1 MKNWSTL
8 RTLRKSASVAFIAGF
23 LFVSHFVQGQ
33 KNVDFTNCAR
43 IEKRSNG
50 NGQSGNCAG
59 VYSNAVADNVVGTRF
74 ATVSVD
80 PLTKTGD
87 INFKY
92 IGTVQYPGV
101 ITRIWVGTTQLTSVT
116 VGPPSPPTYG
126 AGYTYVKYCF
136 YGQNL
141 PNVGVITFEYTDPQ
155 TGMPVMRCSYDGN
168 SGDPV
173 PSPGDLCAPQIATQP
188 TNQTVCGNSVAT
200 FNVVANGATNYQ
212 WQVSSNN
219 TTFTNISNGGNY
231 SGATSSTLKVSSPS
245 GLNGNYYRC
254 IVSASGCAT
263 TVTSSSAL
271 LTANAVPTAAFN
283 GSTSF
288 CGTGT
293 TRSLR
298 IDLTGSAPYSLTYST
313 AVQGGSTSSTTV
325 SNIISSPYYLAVTP
339 SSQTT
344 YTITSVT
351 DRNCTNSS
359 LTGSTTTTVY
369 TPPTAT
375 VSNASVCFGATT
387 TSFTINLSSVTGSP
401 NQYSITTGT
410 RLLTSFSAVTN
421 TTLSG
426 TTINVTI
433 PGGASVGVY
442 DFNLVLNN
450 SSASCTSASI
460 PFTLT
465 VNKLP
470 TVTASAVSSTLC
482 TGTSTNLTAAGAST
496 YTWSPSTY
504 LNATTGTTVTATP
517 TVASTTTNY
526 TVTGTDAN
534 GCSSTGAVSV
544 TTRAAAG
551 SLTFSPSAVTICNG
565 ASTRLSVSGSNSYAW
580 SVSSGTANSLSTT
593 TGSTVIASPTTTT
606 VYSVTGSASNSC
618 PASGSITVTVSNGPT
633 LSFTSGSQ
641 TICQGNV
648 ATLTASGATSYY
660 WTPVRTLFTNVGA
673 TTAYAGTSLAT
684 VYAKPSSTTTYTIT
698 GVDGSGCTS
707 QSTAT
712 VTVTA
717 SPFNAASSSASPVYF
732 CNSSDATVVLTAAT
746 NSSQIITW
754 GYSTTGASYTTVT
767 AATPVTGADLTP
779 NPTGTSTAVT
789 SSTLTVSNYSTGGSG
804 YAGPEYFRASVTTG
818 SCTFNNDVR
827 IIDIRKQQTNPP
839 LAPVPA
845 SASVCSGTGTTLT
858 LGTVSAGTTITWQF
872 STTSATTGF
881 NPIGGATS
889 TSYATGNLTTTTY
902 YRNIYNRGGC
912 AATSPAATVT
922 VVTTTDNT
930 ASLSTPA
937 NSCSDG
943 STTLALNGSAV
954 TGANYQWQ
962 VSSDNSSFSDINN
975 ATSQNYSS
983 TNYITAGTRYF
994 RRAITGG
1001 VCSTSVSNTIIIY
1014 PPVQVQTSSDQTIC
1028 SNVTPAAL
1036 TSNVAGGTGSYTY
1049 QWQSATTFGG
1059 TYSNA
1064 TGTSTTAGYSPAALS
1079 ASTYYRLV
1087 VSSVTS
1093 TGTCTATSNETSI
1106 VVNSRPTI
1114 TVDLPTVSL
1123 CNGSNVT
1130 LKASGAG
1137 TGGSYSWS
1145 PSTAL
1150 SSTTQAEVVANPTT
1164 GITYTVT
1171 GTNSN
1176 GCTSTATSVITVNS
1190 VPTTATVSSTSVAS
1204 CTSTINLNSFTTGTL
1219 AGGETYAWYTVQ
1231 SSASESYRVSTPTSV
1246 NTSGTYYV
1254 YIRNSNCASTTGVA
1268 VTAAVLNLSAPTVS
1282 ASSLTYCSPATAD
1295 LTALQPNA
1303 ITGTTYRWF
1312 TANNQTGLVANPSA
1326 VSSGTYY
1333 LNTYSATGNCY
1344 SATSSAVT
1352 VTINTTPTATVSGNP
1367 TAVCSPNTIELSS
1380 VNTTSGS
1387 NTYQWHT
1394 VASNPSPSTLVT
1406 EPSRV
1411 TSSGTYYLYAIS
1423 SAGCRSSASTGVTAT
1438 VNPLPSTTISAPP
1451 ALCATSSSS
1460 ISVSSGA
1467 TSYVWEVQPFNSS
1480 SWSTLTNSSPYSG
1493 VTTNTLNVSSVSGLS
1508 GYKYRAT
1515 LTNSAGCSATT
1526 DFAVFAV
1533 EGVLSIAEQP
1543 VNFSA
1548 SNTGAA
1554 QFSVIATGS
1563 ATADYQ
1569 WQLST
1574 NGGSSYSNITE
1585 GTSPYGGVNSST
1597 LTINPAATGMNNYMY
1612 RCIVSNGCTTP
1623 SLTSNGATLTINA
1636 STLPSAPNVIWYKYQ
1651 TADPMTASGTAGAT
1665 LKWYSYD
1672 GSTYTL
1678 LPSAPTP
1685 STAFSG
1691 QYQYY
1696 VSQVVGG
1703 VESVKVPALATIKP
1717 VTWFG
1722 GTNVS
1727 WGTGNNWRGGNVPP
1741 DNDSVWIEST
1751 PENNPMLDQ
1760 DRRTGILIFGNNTP
1774 IDLNG
1779 KKLTVNGAIHGYAS
1793 FKGSTTSELEITGDA
1808 DTVIHFVEGHRKLKT
1823 LTVNNSGANIK
1834 LGTNLEIHDLLKVN
1848 SGDFNLNGD
1857 TVILKAG
1864 TYPEVAMVDAV
1875 GGSITHNSGI
1885 FQIERSI
1892 PPRRANR
1899 LMAASVNS
1907 IGSIRDNWQEG
1918 VNNTSRVYANYLNP
1932 NLGYGTHIT
1941 GSTTGAN
1948 GFDATQTGNPSMW
1961 TYDNNSS
1968 SFTAIPNTSTRKLY
1982 AGEAY
1987 RIIVRGDRSINMNTN
2002 NPTPNNTI
2010 LRSWG
2015 RIVTGDTTMTLSS
2028 TAGRFN
2034 LVGNPYA
2041 CAVDLAQVE
2050 KQNASDIIY
2059 IFDPN
2064 MQGGS
2069 ISDSFRNTTWQA
2081 FLGYNTGAYVTYDL
2095 SLGSG
2100 TADGISE
2107 VNQYLQPGQA
2117 FFIETSNNAPAS
2129 LTFKETHKFNGTLT
2143 QTFKNN
2149 SVHAILR
2156 ANLLPDTTANYP
2168 ALDGMLIAFDN
2179 KYSNDAV
2186 TGEDGLKFTN
2196 SSENIS
2202 IAKGSSILSL
2212 EKRKYPLVT
2221 DSIYLRVTNYSGTK
2235 YILQFRAENL
2245 SFSGMDAYLLDKYT
2259 LQQTVI
2265 MPNAETK
2272 YPFVVNN
2279 AVNAS
2284 KASDRFVIFFK
2295 AAVTLPVDMLQLK
2308 AYKKENQVQVEWN
2321 TTNEQQVKQHV
2332 VERSADA
2339 KNFKLLVSVAA
2350 KNETVNQYAVT
2361 DAAPLNGNNYYRIKT
2376 VDVNGSVQYSSVVK
2390 VYMGKEKDVQVYPNP
2405 VKGHVM
2411 NVEMNNL
2418 PTGNYSFEL
2427 FNSLGQR
2434 VYNDRIRY
2442 QGNAAVSVKLPSTIP
2457 PGVYNLK
2464 ISKSGNQYTIR
2475 LLLE

>member
-1 MKNWSTL
+1 MKNWTPK
-8 RTLRKSASVAFIAGF
+8 RTLRKSIAVTF
-23 LFVSHFVQGQ
+23 TALLMFVSNFVYAQ
-33 KNVDFTNCAR
+33 KNADFTNCAR

-50 NGQSGNCAG
+50 NGQYGNCAG

-101 ITRIWVGTTQLTSVT
+101 ITRIWVGTTQLTAVT

-173 PSPGDLCAPQIATQP
+173 PAPGDLCTPQIVTQP
-188 TNQTVCGNSVAT
+188 TNQTVCGNSTAT
-200 FNVVANGATNYQ
+200 FNVVANGATTYQ

-219 TTFTNISNGGNY
+219 TTFSNISNGGNY
-231 SGATSSTLKVSSPS
+231 SGATTSTLTVSSPS
-245 GLNGNYYRC
+245 SLSGNYYRC
-254 IVSASGCAT
+254 IVSATACSSSA
-263 TVTSSSAL
+263 TSSSAI

-359 LTGSTTTTVY
+359 LSGSTATTVY
-369 TPPTAT
+369 APPTAT
-375 VSNASVCFGATT
+375 VSNA
-387 TSFTINLSSVTGSP
+387 TSCSGTGSFSLSYSGVTGSP
-401 NQYSITTGT
+401 TQYSITAGT
-410 RLLTSFSAVTN
+410 RAVSGFAPVVN
-421 TTLSG
+421 ATLSG
-426 TTINVTI
+426 SPITVTI
-433 PGGASVGVY
+433 PGGTAPGVY

-450 SSASCTSASI
+450 AAAGCTSAAI

-482 TGTSTNLTAAGAST
+482 TGVSTNLTAAGAAT

-504 LNATTGTTVTATP
+504 LSATTGTTVTATP

-534 GCSSTGAVSV
+534 GCSGTGTVSV

-551 SLTFSPSAVTICNG
+551 TLTFSPSAVTICNG
-565 ASTRLSVSGSNSYAW
+565 ASTRLSVSGSNSYTW
-580 SVSSGTANSLSTT
+580 TVSSGTANSLSAT
-593 TGSTVIASPTTTT
+593 TGSSVIASPTTTT

-618 PASGSITVTVSNGPT
+618 PATGSVTVTVSNGPT

-641 TICQGNV
+641 TICEGNV
-648 ATLTASGATSYY
+648 ATLTASGAANYY
-660 WTPVRTLFTNVGA
+660 WSPVSTLFTNVGA

-684 VYAKPSSTTTYTIT
+684 VYAKPSSTTTYTVT

-717 SPFNAASSSASPVYF
+717 SPFNTASSSASPVYF

-746 NSSQIITW
+746 NTSQIITW
-754 GYSTTGASYTTVT
+754 GYSTTGVGSYTTVT
-767 AATPVTGADLTP
+767 AATTVTGADLTP
-779 NPTGTSTAVT
+779 NPTGNTTAVT

-818 SCTFNNDVR
+818 SCTFNNDIR

-858 LGTVSAGTTITWQF
+858 LGTVSAGTTITWQV

-881 NPIGGATS
+881 TTVGGATS
-889 TSYATGNLTTTTY
+889 PSYATGNLTATTY
-902 YRNIYNRGGC
+902 YRNTYNRGGC

-922 VVTTTDNT
+922 VVTTSANT
-930 ASLSTPA
+930 ATLSTPA

-962 VSSDNSSFSDINN
+962 VSTDNSSFNDISN

-983 TNYITAGTRYF
+983 TNYITSATRYF

-1014 PPVQVQTSSDQTIC
+1014 PPVQIQTSSNQTIC
-1028 SNVTPAAL
+1028 SNATPAAL

-1064 TGTSTTAGYSPAALS
+1064 TGTATSAGYSPAALS
-1079 ASTYYRLV
+1079 SNTYYRLV

-1106 VVNSRPTI
+1106 LVNSRPTI

-1123 CNGSNVT
+1123 CNGSSVT
-1130 LKASGAG
+1130 LTASGAG

-1145 PSTAL
+1145 PSTSL
-1150 SSTTQAEVVANPTT
+1150 SSTAQAEVVASPTT

-1171 GTNSN
+1171 GTNAA

-1190 VPTTATVSSTSVAS
+1190 VPTAATVTSSSVAS
-1204 CTSTINLNSFTTGTL
+1204 CTNSINLNSNVSSSL
-1219 AGGETYAWYTVQ
+1219 AGGESNAWYTVP
-1231 SSASESYRVSTPTSV
+1231 SSTSETYRVADPTNVS
-1246 NTSGTYYV
+1246 TSGTYYL
-1254 YIRNSNCASTTGVA
+1254 YKRNSNCASNTGVA
-1268 VTAAVLNLSAPTVS
+1268 VTASVLNLSAPTVS

-1295 LTALQPNA
+1295 LTALQPDA

-1312 TANNQTGLVANPSA
+1312 TASNQTGLVASPSA

-1333 LNTYSATGNCY
+1333 LNAYSSTGNCY
-1344 SATSSAVT
+1344 SATSGGVT
-1352 VTINTTPTATVSGNP
+1352 VTINTTPTAIVSSNP
-1367 TAVCSPNTIELSS
+1367 AAVCAPNTIDLSS
-1380 VNTTSGS
+1380 VNTTTGS

-1406 EPSRV
+1406 DPGRI
-1411 TSSGTYYLYAIS
+1411 TGSGTYYLYAIS
-1423 SAGCRSSASTGVTAT
+1423 STGCRSSASTGVTAT
-1438 VNPLPSTTISAPP
+1438 VNSLPSTTISAPA

-1467 TSYVWEVQPFNSS
+1467 ASYVWEVQPFNSS
-1480 SWSTLTNSSPYSG
+1480 SWSTLSNSSPYSG

-1508 GYKYRAT
+1508 GYKYRAI
-1515 LTNSAGCSATT
+1515 LTNSEGCSATT

-1533 EGVLSIAEQP
+1533 EGILSIAEQP

-1612 RCIVSNGCTTP
+1612 RCIVSNGCTSP
-1623 SLTSNGATLTINA
+1623 SLTSNSATLTINA

-1703 VESVKVPALATIKP
+1703 IESVKVPAVATIKP

-1722 GTNVS
+1722 GTNES
-1727 WGTGNNWRGGNVPP
+1727 WAIGNNWRGGNVPP
-1741 DNDSVWIEST
+1741 DNDSVWIEAT
-1751 PENNPMLDQ
+1751 PENNPVLDQ
-1760 DRRTGILIFGNNTP
+1760 NRRTGILIFGNNTP

-1834 LGTNLEIHDLLKVN
+1834 LGTNIEIHDLLKIS

-1864 TYPEVAMVDAV
+1864 TYPEVAMVDVV

-1899 LMAASVNS
+1899 LMASSVNS

-1918 VNNTSRVYANYLNP
+1918 VNNTSRVYTNYLNP
-1932 NLGYGTHIT
+1932 NPGYGTHIT
-1941 GSTTGAN
+1941 GSTSGAN

-1961 TYDNNSS
+1961 TYDNN
-1968 SFTAIPNTSTRKLY
+1968 TGAYTPIPNTTTRKLY

-2015 RIVTGDTTMTLSS
+2015 RIVTGDTTVTLSS

-2069 ISDSFRNTTWQA
+2069 LNDSFRTTTWTA
-2081 FLGYNTGAYVTYDL
+2081 FLGYSTGAFVTYDL
-2095 SLGSG
+2095 SLGIS

-2117 FFIETSNNAPAS
+2117 FFIQTNNAAPAS
-2129 LTFKETHKFNGTLT
+2129 LTFKENHKFNGTLT
-2143 QTFKNN
+2143 HTFKNN
-2149 SVHAILR
+2149 SVNSILR
-2156 ANLLPDTTANYP
+2156 ANLLPDTAASYP
-2168 ALDGMLIAFDN
+2168 AFDGTVIVFND

-2196 SSENIS
+2196 SSENIG

-2235 YILQFRAENL
+2235 YILQLNAENL
-2245 SFSGMDAYLLDKYT
+2245 NFPGLDAYLLDRYT
-2259 LQQTVI
+2259 LQQTI
-2265 MPNAETK
+2265 ILPNTETK
-2272 YPFVVNN
+2272 YPFMVNN
-2279 AVNAS
+2279 SVNAS

-2308 AYKKENQVQVEWN
+2308 AYRKENQVQVEWN
-2321 TTNEQQVKQHV
+2321 TTNEQQVKQHI

-2339 KNFKLLVSVAA
+2339 KNFKQLTGVAA
-2350 KNETVNQYAVT
+2350 KNEAVNQYAVT
-2361 DAAPLNGNNYYRIKT
+2361 DVTPLNGNNYYRIKT
-2376 VDVNGSVQYSSVVK
+2376 VDVNGSVKYSSVVK

-2411 NVEMNNL
+2411 NVEMNNM
-2418 PTGNYSFEL
+2418 PAGNYSFEL
-2427 FNSLGQR
+2427 FNSIGQR
-2434 VYNDRIRY
+2434 VYSDRIRY
-2442 QGNAAVSVKLPSTIP
+2442 QGNAAVSVKLPSAIT

-2464 ISKSGNQYTIR
+2464 ISESGNQYTIR